1 MAGYFK
7 KLDGHVYE
15 GAFPAGVA
23 MENGIFAEITKNAT
37 TNVYEVKPIAA
48 AGDMEL
54 RVDEKT
60 TLWGKEAIVATVTA
74 PGTKVTYLVE
84 NEWLDD
90 YMPNFNNAE
99 YACKVGD
106 LVRMRRPVL
115 NDQVIVTVTKALY
128 DTLAVGDTVKPAIGG
143 SVAKKSA

>member
-60 TLWGKEAIVATVTA
+60 TLWGRKALVLTVT
-74 PGTKVTYLVE
+74 KVGDNMHYFVE
-84 NEWLDD
+84 NEWIDD
-90 YMPNFNNAE
+90 YLPNFNNAE
-99 YACKVGD
+99 YTCKVGE
-106 LVRMRRPVL
+106 LVRMRRPAL
-115 NDQVIVTVTKALY
+115 NDQVIMTVDDALY
-128 DTLAVGDTVKPAIGG
+128 AALAVGDTVKPAATGT
-143 SVAKKSA
+143 VAKKSA